1 MGVAVDVDAEADAL
15 YVDSAGCFEMRART
29 AASGGRDAGRGGGGR
44 PIGWERGGGSAMCDV
59 ERMVGGISMYCSLG
73 DVMVWAQ

>member
-44 PIGWERGGGSAMCDV
+44 PIGWGAEGGARCGV
-59 ERMVGGISMYCSLG
+59 ERMVGCT
-73 DVMVWAQ
+73 MVYFCRVL

>member
-15 YVDSAGCFEMRART
+15 YGDSAGCFEMRART

-44 PIGWERGGGSAMCDV
+44 PIGWERGGEVRCATSSGWWEGYLCIVRWTM
-59 ERMVGGISMYCSLG
+59 
-73 DVMVWAQ
+73 